1 MHGYNNLCMQNP
13 KDKARRFGTAPVF
26 FTSIATILGAILFL
40 RFGFA
45 TGTLGFWGVAL
56 IIVVSH
62 AVTIPAALAISEIAT
77 NQRVEGGGVYYIIS
91 RSFGLNIGAT
101 IGLTLYLAQAI
112 SVAFYVIAFTEA
124 FEPFFSFVQN
134 RFNIWLPRQV
144 ISIPAMTILSA
155 IILKKGAN
163 LGIKTLYIVVAL
175 LFISILFFFLGDS
188 EYVEAARMMNFNFR
202 NREDFFL
209 VLAIIFPAFT
219 GITVGVGLSGDLR
232 NPGKS
237 IPLGTISA
245 TLVGMLVYFFITW
258 KLASSATPQELL
270 DDQFIMSRIALF
282 GPLVIPL
289 GLAASTISS
298 ALGSVLVAPRTLQ
311 ALAVDRSLPAK
322 RLNYIFSR
330 GRTDTNEP
338 YNASLI
344 TVIIAML
351 FVIIGDLDV
360 VAQIITMF
368 FLVSYSSLCLIS
380 FLNHFGSDPAYRPLF
395 KSRWYLSLSGFLI
408 SIWLMLMIN
417 ITAALF
423 AILIISILYSTIA
436 NHHKERKGLEVIFQ
450 GAFFQLAR
458 KIQVYLQKT
467 EKKKDTSWRP
477 AVICISKNTFNRP
490 KPFELITWISHRY
503 GFATYI
509 HLIEGY
515 VSKATYKQSEEELK
529 KLIQLS
535 DLGESNVYVDT
546 LISPS
551 YTSAI
556 AQVMQLPGISGMEN
570 NLALFEYEKGNN
582 KEIGQII
589 DNYSLVKAGSF
600 DICIYA
606 NSQKAINFK
615 QGIHVWIKPTD
626 SENANLMI
634 LISYIILGHPDW
646 KKGFIKIFSLC
657 KETEKKQIWE
667 EITRLIQEGR
677 LPISLRNVEII
688 TLKADVS
695 PKSIINERSVNA
707 GLTLIGF
714 REEMLKQHGE
724 KLFEGYDEIGDV
736 VFVNANKYK
745 EII

>member
-1 MHGYNNLCMQNP
+1 MAKY
-13 KDKARRFGTAPVF
+13 KVTVRRFGTAPVF

-45 TGTLGFWGVAL
+45 TGTLGFWGVIL
-56 IIVVSH
+56 VILVSH

-101 IGLTLYLAQAI
+101 IGITLYLAQSI
-112 SVAFYVIAFTEA
+112 SVAFYVIAFTES
-124 FEPFFSFVQN
+124 FEPV
-134 RFNIWLPRQV
+134 FNTIRNNFDLVLPRQV
-144 ISIPAMTILSA
+144 ISVPVMVVLSA
-155 IILKKGAN
+155 IILKRGAN
-163 LGIKTLYIVVAL
+163 LGIKALYVVVAILFLTLL
-175 LFISILFFFLGDS
+175 LFFMGESDYEGTG
-188 EYVEAARMMNFNFR
+188 RMTNFTFR
-202 NREDFFL
+202 GREDFFL

-237 IPLGTISA
+237 IPLGTITA
-245 TLVGMLVYFFITW
+245 TLTGMAVYLLVTW
-258 KLASSATPQELL
+258 KLASSAHPLDLL
-270 DDQFIMSRIALF
+270 DDQLIMSRIAVF
-282 GPLVIPL
+282 GPVIVPL

-311 ALAVDRSLPAK
+311 ALATDRSLPSK
-322 RLNYIFSR
+322 RLNYSLSR
-330 GRTDTNEP
+330 GRTETNEP
-338 YNASLI
+338 YNATLI
-344 TVIIAML
+344 TCIIAL
-351 FVIIGDLDV
+351 VFVIMGSLDM

-368 FLVSYSSLCLIS
+368 FLVTYSSLCLIS

-395 KSRWYLSLSGFLI
+395 KSRWYLSLAGFLI

-417 ITAALF
+417 IAA
-423 AILIISILYSTIA
+423 AIIAIIIIGVLYTSIS
-436 NHHKERKGLEVIFQ
+436 NVHKDRKGLEVIFQ

-458 KIQVYLQKT
+458 RIQIYLQKS
-467 EKKKDTSWRP
+467 EKKKQTSWRP
-477 AVICISKNTFNRP
+477 ALVCISKNTFERP
-490 KPFELITWISHRY
+490 KTFELITWISHRY

-515 VSKATYKQSEEELK
+515 VSKATYQQSDEELQ
-529 KLIQLS
+529 KLIELS
-535 DLGESNVYVDT
+535 ELEESNVYVDT

-570 NLALFEYEKGNN
+570 NLTLFEYEKGNS
-582 KEIGQII
+582 KEICQIL
-589 DNYSLVKAGSF
+589 DNYALVRAGSF

-606 NSQKAINFK
+606 TSNRAINFK
-615 QGIHVWIKPTD
+615 HGIHVWIKPTD

-646 KKGFIKIFSLC
+646 KKGYIKIFSLC
-657 KETEKKQIWE
+657 RENEKKQTWE
-667 EITRLIQEGR
+667 QITRLIQEGR
-677 LPISLRNVEII
+677 LPIADRNIEII
-688 TLKADVS
+688 TLQDEMN
-695 PKSIINERSVNA
+695 PKTIINEKSVNA

-714 REEMLKQHGE
+714 REEMVKQHGE
-724 KLFEGYDEIGDV
+724 KIFDGYENIGDV
-736 VFVNANKYK
+736 VFVNANKFK

>member
-1 MHGYNNLCMQNP
+1 MANLRN
-13 KDKARRFGTAPVF
+13 KARRFGTAPVF

-45 TGTLGFWGVAL
+45 TGTLGFWGVIL
-56 IIVVSH
+56 VILVSH

-101 IGLTLYLAQAI
+101 IGITLYLAQAI

-124 FEPFFSFVQN
+124 FEPFFNLVRSA
-134 RFNIWLPRQV
+134 FNLELPRQA
-144 ISIPAMTILSA
+144 ISVPVMLLISVV
-155 IILKKGAN
+155 ILKRGAN
-163 LGIKTLYIVVAL
+163 LGVKALYVVVAILFLTLL
-175 LFISILFFFLGDS
+175 LFFMGEP
-188 EYVEAARMMNFNFR
+188 EYSGTGRAMNFTFR

-237 IPLGTISA
+237 IPLGTIAA
-245 TLVGMLVYFFITW
+245 TIAGMIVYLLVTW
-258 KLASSATPQELL
+258 KLASSASTMELV
-270 DDQFIMSRIALF
+270 DDQLIMSSIAVL

-289 GLAASTISS
+289 GLAASTMSS

-311 ALAVDRSLPAK
+311 ALAADRSFPAK
-322 RLNYIFSR
+322 WLNYIMSR
-330 GRTDTNEP
+330 GRSDTNEP
-338 YNASLI
+338 YNATLV
-344 TVIIAML
+344 TCIIAL
-351 FVIIGDLDV
+351 VFVIVGSLDM

-368 FLVSYSSLCLIS
+368 FLVTYSSLCLIS

-395 KSRWYLSLSGFLI
+395 KSRWYLSLAGFLT

-417 ITAALF
+417 FAA
-423 AILIISILYSTIA
+423 AIVAIIIIILLYTSISSL
-436 NHHKERKGLEVIFQ
+436 HKDRKGLEVIFQ

-458 KIQVYLQKT
+458 SIQIYLQKS
-467 EKKKDTSWRP
+467 EKKKQTSWRP
-477 AVICISKNTFNRP
+477 AVVCISQHTFDRP
-490 KPFELITWISHRY
+490 KPFGLITWISHRY

-515 VSKATYKQSEEELK
+515 VSKATYRQSDEELK
-529 KLIQLS
+529 KLIELS
-535 DLGESNVYVDT
+535 ELEESNVYVDT

-570 NLALFEYEKGNN
+570 NLTLFEYEKENI
-582 KEIGQII
+582 KELCQII
-589 DNYSLVKAGSF
+589 DNYALVRAGSF

-606 NSQKAINFK
+606 TSSRAINFK

-646 KKGFIKIFSLC
+646 KKGYIKIFSLC
-657 KETEKKQIWE
+657 REDEKKQTWDQ
-667 EITRLIQEGR
+667 ITRLIHEGR
-677 LPISLRNVEII
+677 LPISDRNIEII
-688 TLKADVS
+688 SLKENIN
-695 PKSIINERSVNA
+695 PKTIINEKSVNA
-707 GLTLIGF
+707 GLTLVGF
-714 REEMLKQHGE
+714 REEMVKQHGE
-724 KLFEGYDEIGDV
+724 KIFGGYDNIGDI
-736 VFVNANKYK
+736 VFVNANKFK

>member
-1 MHGYNNLCMQNP
+1 MSDPMN
-13 KDKARRFGTAPVF
+13 KARRFGTAPVF

-45 TGTLGFWGVAL
+45 TGTLGFWGVLL
-56 IIVVSH
+56 IIMVSH

-101 IGLTLYLAQAI
+101 IGITLYFAQAI
-112 SVAFYVIAFTEA
+112 SVAFYVIAFTET
-124 FEPFFSFVQN
+124 FEPLFSFIHN
-134 RFNIWLPRQV
+134 RYNLLLPRQV
-144 ISIPAMTILSA
+144 ISVPAMVILSF
-155 IILKKGAN
+155 IILKRGAN
-163 LGIKTLYIVVAL
+163 LGIKTLYVVVG
-175 LFISILFFFLGDS
+175 ILFLTLMLFFLGETDYEGPS
-188 EYVEAARMMNFNFR
+188 RLMNFTFR
-202 NREDFFL
+202 NQEDFFL

-219 GITVGVGLSGDLR
+219 GITVGVGLSGDLK

-237 IPLGTISA
+237 IPMGTISA
-245 TLVGMLVYFFITW
+245 TVIGMLVYFFVTW
-258 KLASSATPQELL
+258 KLASSASPQDLL
-270 DDQFIMSRIALF
+270 DDQLIMSRIALF

-311 ALAVDRSLPAK
+311 ALGADRSLPAK

-330 GRTDTNEP
+330 GRTETNEP
-338 YNASLI
+338 YNAALI
-344 TVIIAML
+344 TCIIAMV
-351 FVIIGDLDV
+351 FVLIGSLNI

-368 FLVSYSSLCLIS
+368 FLLSYSSLCLIS

-395 KSRWYLSLSGFLI
+395 KSRWYLSLAGFLI

-417 ITAALF
+417 ITAAIF
-423 AILIISILYSTIA
+423 AIIIIALLYVSIS

-458 KIQVYLQKT
+458 SIQIYLQKT
-467 EKKKDTSWRP
+467 KKKQGASWRP
-477 AVICISKNTFNRP
+477 SVVCVSKNTFNRP
-490 KPFELITWISHRY
+490 KPFELITWISYRY

-515 VSKATYKQSEEELK
+515 YSRATCKQSNEELT

-535 DLGESNVYVDT
+535 DIEESNVYVDT

-556 AQVMQLPGISGMEN
+556 AQIIQLPSVSGMESN
-570 NLALFEYEKGNN
+570 MALFEYEQGNS
-582 KEIGQII
+582 KEICRII

-600 DICIYA
+600 DVCIYA
-606 NSQKAINFK
+606 NSQKAINFR

-657 KETEKKQIWE
+657 REEEKQQVWDQI
-667 EITRLIQEGR
+667 IKLIGEGR
-677 LPISLRNVEII
+677 LPISRRNIEII
-688 TLKADVS
+688 TLEANVN
-695 PKSIINERSVNA
+695 PKTLINERSVNA

-714 REEMLKQHGE
+714 REEMIRQYGE
-724 KLFEGYDEIGDV
+724 KLFEGYEQIGNI